1 MATQRIAQGLA
12 SLGRNGDSMLMHV
25 SPEEVSGL
33 QRIGK
38 PHGISLT
45 VNPHTGL
52 PEAFSFGKFF
62 KSIAPTLVGAA
73 LAPATGGASLG
84 LTGMAATAAPI
95 IGGMATGVA
104 LGQDPLTSALA
115 GWGGGNL
122 GNGIAGMSGGAGQAA
137 AVGETTLNAGMPAG
151 GFPNSGE
158 FAQIGTQTVP
168 SGNAAIEA
176 SDYAI
181 NSANTAPSG
190 GIGNLA
196 AGMQNIGQ
204 EGSFDAFKA
213 GMGGASGPASN
224 TQAALSVGMPLGM
237 GYLAG
242 AMPPVPGENEADKYD
257 PNRTLNLNT
266 DTALNLDTN
275 TGLKLLAQGGMTSGG
290 TPDLYGSP
298 DGTRAQ
304 NTLNENYGLGR
315 LNNLA
320 AANTTANAEM
330 GGFAKGG
337 YLDGAGDGMS
347 DSIPAT
353 IEGKQPAR
361 LADGEFVI
369 PADVV
374 SHLGNGSTKAGA
386 KHLYKMLDKVRK
398 ARTGNKKQGKQ
409 INPGKYLPA

>member
-33 QRIGK
+33 QNLGK
-38 PHGISLT
+38 SHGISLT

-62 KSIAPTLVGAA
+62 KQFAPTLVGAA

-95 IGGMATGVA
+95 LGGLATGVA
-104 LGQDPLTSALA
+104 LGQDPLMSAMA
-115 GWGGGNL
+115 GFGGGSL
-122 GNGIAGMSGGAGQAA
+122 GNGIAGMSSGAGTGA
-137 AVGETTLNAGMPAG
+137 AVGETTLNSAPGFAAETVASGTPDAITAGQAASNAETAGNIAKYGAMETGAAPAG
-151 GFPNSGE
+151 G
-158 FAQIGTQTVP
+158 IGDLAT
-168 SGNAAIEA
+168 
-176 SDYAI
+176 
-181 NSANTAPSG
+181 
-190 GIGNLA
+190 GI
-196 AGMQNIGQ
+196 QNIGQ
-204 EGSFDAFKA
+204 EGSWEAFKT
-213 GMGGASGPASN
+213 GMGPGTTN
-224 TQAALSVGMPLGM
+224 TEAALAVGMPAGM
-237 GYLAG
+237 SYLAG
-242 AMPPVPGENEADKYD
+242 AAPPVPGENEEDKYD
-257 PNRTLNLNT
+257 PKRTLNLNT

-275 TGLKLLAQGGMTSGG
+275 TGLKLLAQGGMTSGSN
-290 TPDLYGSP
+290 TSAYGSP
-298 DGTRAQ
+298 DGTAAQ
-304 NTLNENYGLGR
+304 NTLKEGYGLGR
-315 LNNLA
+315 LNTLA

-386 KHLYKMLDKVRK
+386 QHLYKMLDKVRK

>member
-25 SPEEVSGL
+25 SPDEVSSL
-33 QRIGK
+33 QRMGK

-45 VNPHTGL
+45 VNPQTGL

-62 KSIAPTLVGAA
+62 KSIAPTLAGAA

-104 LGQDPLTSALA
+104 LGQDPFTAALS
-115 GWGGGNL
+115 GFGGGNL
-122 GNGIAGMSGGAGQAA
+122 ANGIAGMGAGS
-137 AVGETTLNAGMPAG
+137 T
-151 GFPNSGE
+151 
-158 FAQIGTQTVP
+158 
-168 SGNAAIEA
+168 
-176 SDYAI
+176 
-181 NSANTAPSG
+181 ANTANASNLS
-190 GIGNLA
+190 GNLSPSVA
-196 AGMQNIGQ
+196 EGVQYVPNAGGEMVATVDPAITSETAKNLSTYGPMTSGNSNFMAGLGSIGQ
-204 EGSFDAFKA
+204 EGSWDAFKT
-213 GMGGASGPASN
+213 GMGGASGPASDIS
-224 TQAALSVGMPLGM
+224 AGLSVGMPLGM
-237 GYLAG
+237 SYLAG
-242 AMPPVPGENEADKYD
+242 SMPSAPGENEEDKYD
-257 PNRTLNLNT
+257 PKRTLNLNT
-266 DTALNLDTN
+266 N
-275 TGLKLLAQGGMTSGG
+275 TGLKLMAQGGMTSGG
-290 TPDLYGSP
+290 STSTYGNP

-304 NTLNENYGLGR
+304 NTLNETYGLGR
-315 LNNLA
+315 LNALA

-330 GGFAKGG
+330 GGFARGG
-337 YLDGAGDGMS
+337 YLDGEGDGMS

-386 KHLYKMLDKVRK
+386 QHLYAMLDKVRK

-409 INPGKYLPA
+409 INPNKYLPAK

>member
-1 MATQRIAQGLA
+1 MATQRMAQGLA

-33 QRIGK
+33 QRLGR

-45 VNPHTGL
+45 INPHTGL

-62 KSIAPTLVGAA
+62 KQFAPTLVGAA

-95 IGGMATGVA
+95 VGGMVTGMA
-104 LGQDPLTSALA
+104 LGQDPLMSAMA
-115 GWGGGNL
+115 GFGGGSL
-122 GNGIAGMSGGAGQAA
+122 GNGIAGMGASS
-137 AVGETTLNAGMPAG
+137 T
-151 GFPNSGE
+151 
-158 FAQIGTQTVP
+158 
-168 SGNAAIEA
+168 
-176 SDYAI
+176 
-181 NSANTAPSG
+181 ANTANA
-190 GIGNLA
+190 GNLA
-196 AGMQNIGQ
+196 GNLSPSVAEGVQYVPNAAGEMNAVVDPAITSETTKNLSTYGPMTSGDSNFMAGLGSIGQ
-204 EGSFDAFKA
+204 EGSWDAFKA
-213 GMGGASGPASN
+213 GMGGAGGPASN
-224 TQAALSVGMPLGM
+224 TQAALAVGMPAGM
-237 GYLAG
+237 SYLAG
-242 AMPPVPGENEADKYD
+242 AMPPVPGENEEDKYD
-257 PNRTLNLNT
+257 PKRT
-266 DTALNLDTN
+266 LNLDTN
-275 TGLKLLAQGGMTSGG
+275 TGLKLLAQGGLTSGG
-290 TPDLYGSP
+290 TPSIYGSP

-386 KHLYKMLDKVRK
+386 QHLYKMLDKIRH

-409 INPGKYLPA
+409 INPNKYLPA